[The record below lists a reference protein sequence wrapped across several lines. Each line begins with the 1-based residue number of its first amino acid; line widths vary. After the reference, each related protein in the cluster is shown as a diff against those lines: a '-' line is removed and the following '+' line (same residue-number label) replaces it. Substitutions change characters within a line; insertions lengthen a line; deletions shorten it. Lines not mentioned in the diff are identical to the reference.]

1 MNYFYVRIF
10 TNTLLLQLGEN
21 LQFSIF
27 SDNDAAVDWKLD
39 RSRKMRCCCLKSDEA
54 SAAHTT
60 HGRRI
65 EELK

>member
-39 RSRKMRCCCLKSDEA
+39 RS
-54 SAAHTT
+54 
-60 HGRRI
+60 
-65 EELK
+65 